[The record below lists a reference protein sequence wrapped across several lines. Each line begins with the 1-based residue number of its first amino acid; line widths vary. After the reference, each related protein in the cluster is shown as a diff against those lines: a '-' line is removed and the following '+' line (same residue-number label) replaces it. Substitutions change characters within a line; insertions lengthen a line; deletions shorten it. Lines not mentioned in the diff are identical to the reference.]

1 MQDSVA
7 ATGEHNPQRLKPVY
21 VFEAPVRLW
30 HWVNALSIAVLA
42 VTGYLISEPLPSSI
56 GEPSDRFVM
65 GYIRYIHFVAA
76 YVFAIGFAVRIYW
89 AFVGNTYAREL
100 FILPI
105 WKPSWWKQIW
115 HEVKFYNFLTDELH
129 KEIGHNPLAQ
139 AAMFVF
145 TVIVGLFMI
154 LTGFALYSQ
163 GLGQGSWADQMF
175 GWVIP
180 VIGGSKEVQFWHNIG
195 MWLMLVFIVIHIYMA
210 IRADIISR
218 QSSISTIFGG
228 WRYYRDDKP

>member
-7 ATGEHNPQRLKPVY
+7 ITGEHKLQRLKPVY
-21 VFEAPVRLW
+21 VFEAPVRVW

-56 GEPSDRFVM
+56 GEASDRFVM
-65 GYIRYIHFVAA
+65 GYIRYLHFLAA
-76 YVFAIGFAVRIYW
+76 YVFAIGFADRIYW
-89 AFVGNTYAREL
+89 AFVGNSYAREL
-100 FILPI
+100 FVLPI
-105 WKPSWWKQIW
+105 WRPSWWRQLW

-129 KEIGHNPLAQ
+129 KEVGHNPLAQ

-154 LTGFALYSQ
+154 LTGFALYAQ
-163 GLGQGSWADQMF
+163 GLGEGSWADRIF

-180 VIGGSKEVQFWHNIG
+180 VLGGSKEVQFWHNIG
-195 MWLMLVFIVIHIYMA
+195 MWLMLVFIVIHVYMA